1 MNQFKLFEGLRAGDL
16 EYVVSP
22 YVSIDQYTAKLNDDN
37 IVIAFFCNEREVAN
51 DLYLF
56 LEKLYVIE
64 IKDIE
69 ISDSLTEDNKYILF
83 VEVDRNQKFPELLLD
98 IIDSIN
104 FLINKEVKDWDFV
117 TFGMKKKNTLSIEN
131 IRKSVRLT
139 HLETPIEEDKMK
151 QEMKQ
156 EIKQESIEYSMDG
169 FSKKFIDEG
178 YISERKMIKILESCE
193 DFNEDSLEKELV
205 EYNNPGAEI
214 ITADEHC
221 FIIGDKIRKLRMM

>member
-139 HLETPIEEDKMK
+139 HLETPIEEDRMK

>member
-117 TFGMKKKNTLSIEN
+117 TFGMKKKDTVSIEN

-139 HLETPIEEDKMK
+139 HLEAPIEEDKMK

-193 DFNEDSLEKELV
+193 DFNEDTLEKELV